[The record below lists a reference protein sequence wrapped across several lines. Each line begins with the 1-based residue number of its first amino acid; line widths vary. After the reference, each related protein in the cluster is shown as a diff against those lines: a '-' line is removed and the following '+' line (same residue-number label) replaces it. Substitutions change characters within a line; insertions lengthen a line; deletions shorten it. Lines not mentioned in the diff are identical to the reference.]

1 MNELRVENI
10 TKSFKISKK
19 QQKNSKSNVDRIV
32 ALQDF
37 SASFKE
43 GEIYGLLG
51 PNGAG
56 KTTSLRII
64 ASLIKADSGEIY
76 FNDKNIYDEIYFYR
90 KKVGFLTSELKLDD
104 FFTPDYTFTYMSRLY
119 GLSEE
124 ETKANKEKLFNRF
137 GISAFKDV
145 KIHDL
150 STGMKQKVSLAIS
163 LCNNPDVIIFDE
175 PTNGLD
181 IVASKDVEDFLLDLK
196 KENKIIIIS
205 THIFSIIEK
214 LCDRVAIILK
224 GKKVLEG
231 ELKEVTKDKSLDNV
245 FFNLYYK
252 EQGHEE
258 Y

>member
-56 KTTSLRII
+56 KTTALRII

-124 ETKANKEKLFNRF
+124 ETKVNKEKLFNRF

-245 FFNLYYK
+245 FFDLYYK